1 MTTDE
6 PTAAELFK
14 AAVGDR
20 IREWREALVQSRAEV
35 ASSAGISI
43 SYLGKIERGKAAA
56 TITTIQAIAVA
67 LGASV
72 SELLDVEGEE
82 LGLAAK
88 TASKPSDA

>member
-1 MTTDE
+1 MSNE
-6 PTAAELFK
+6 PTPADLFT

-20 IREWREALVQSRAEV
+20 VREWREAVNQSRAEL
-35 ASSAGISI
+35 AGSAGISVG
-43 SYLGKIERGKAAA
+43 YLGKIERGKAAA

-72 SELLDVEGEE
+72 SELLDVEGEG